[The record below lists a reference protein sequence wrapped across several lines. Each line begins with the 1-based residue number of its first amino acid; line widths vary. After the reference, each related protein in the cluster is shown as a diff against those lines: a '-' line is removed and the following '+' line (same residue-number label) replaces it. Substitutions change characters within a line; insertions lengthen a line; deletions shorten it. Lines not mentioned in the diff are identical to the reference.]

1 MPDSSEGKKNWV
13 PYVVPFIVFMLL
25 TEAGRYFSALAHL
38 LYIVKTIT
46 VGGLLWFW
54 HRSYASDFSFKLSA
68 GGYLSAVIA
77 GLFVL
82 AIWILPG
89 KIFPQYGTDE
99 VFNPFSFNIPQFA
112 VYALI
117 AVRLIGAAIVVPVME
132 ELFWRSFLLRYLVN
146 PDFKKVSLGTFSWF
160 SFVAVVVLFGI
171 EHHRL
176 LQGIIAGI
184 VYTALVVYQ
193 KSLRGAIFAHGVTN
207 LGLGVYV
214 IITQSWEFW

>member
-13 PYVVPFIVFMLL
+13 PYVVPFSVFMVL
-25 TEAGRYFSALAHL
+25 TEAGRYFPAHAHL

-54 HRSYASDFSFKLSA
+54 HRSYASDFSFKLSM

-82 AIWILPG
+82 AIWILPD

-112 VYALI
+112 AYALI

-132 ELFWRSFLLRYLVN
+132 ELFWRSFLLRYLIN
-146 PDFKKVSLGTFSWF
+146 PNFKKVALGTFSWF
-160 SFVAVVVLFGI
+160 SFTAVVILFGV

-176 LQGIIAGI
+176 IPGMIAGVI
-184 VYTALVVYQ
+184 YTALVIYQ
-193 KSLRGAIFAHGVTN
+193 KNLAGCVLAHAFTN
-207 LGLGVYV
+207 LGLSIYV
-214 IITQSWEFW
+214 IATQSWEFW

>member
-1 MPDSSEGKKNWV
+1 MPDSIEGKKNWV
-13 PYVVPFIVFMLL
+13 PYVVPFIIFLAL
-25 TEAGRYFSALAHL
+25 TEAGRYFPAHAHL
-38 LYIVKTIT
+38 LYIFKTIT

-54 HRSYASDFSFKLSA
+54 HRSYASDFSFKLSM
-68 GGYLSAVIA
+68 GGYLSAVIV

-82 AIWILPG
+82 AIWILPD

-99 VFNPFSFNIPQFA
+99 VFNPFSFNIHQFA
-112 VYALI
+112 AYALI

-160 SFVAVVVLFGI
+160 SFIAVVILFGV

-176 LQGIIAGI
+176 IQGMIAGI
-184 VYTALVVYQ
+184 IYTALVIRQ
-193 KSLRGAIFAHGVTN
+193 KSLRGCILAHGVTN

-214 IITQSWEFW
+214 ISTQSWEFW

>member
-13 PYVVPFIVFMLL
+13 PYVVPFIVFMVL
-25 TEAGRYFSALAHL
+25 TEAGRYFPAHAHL

-54 HRSYASDFSFKLSA
+54 HRSYASDFKLKMSHGGLMTAVAA
-68 GGYLSAVIA
+68 GFI
-77 GLFVL
+77 VL
-82 AIWILPG
+82 AIWILPD
-89 KIFPQYGTDE
+89 KLFPQHGIDN

-112 VYALI
+112 VYAVI
-117 AVRLIGAAIVVPVME
+117 AVRLFGAAIVVPVME

-146 PDFKKVSLGTFSWF
+146 PAFKKVSLGTFSWF
-160 SFVAVVVLFGI
+160 SFIAVVILFGV

-176 LQGIIAGI
+176 IQGMIAGI
-184 VYTALVVYQ
+184 IYTALVIYQ
-193 KSLRGAIFAHGVTN
+193 KNLAGCVLAHGVTN

-214 IITQSWEFW
+214 ISTQSWEFW

>member
-13 PYVVPFIVFMLL
+13 PYVVPFIIFLTL
-25 TEAGRYFSALAHL
+25 TEAARYFSAHAHL

-54 HRSYASDFSFKLSA
+54 RRSYASDFRFKSSM
-68 GGYLSAVIA
+68 GGYLSAVIM

-82 AIWILPG
+82 AIWILPD

-112 VYALI
+112 AYALI
-117 AVRLIGAAIVVPVME
+117 AVRLIGSAIVVPVME

-160 SFVAVVVLFGI
+160 SFVAVVILFGV
-171 EHHRL
+171 EHHRV
-176 LQGIIAGI
+176 LQGMIAGVI
-184 VYTALVVYQ
+184 YTALVIRQ
-193 KSLRGAIFAHGVTN
+193 KSLRGCIIAHGVTN

-214 IITQSWEFW
+214 IATQQWSFW

>member
-13 PYVVPFIVFMLL
+13 PYVVPFIIFLAL
-25 TEAGRYFSALAHL
+25 TEAARYFPSHAHF
-38 LYIVKTIT
+38 LYIIKTFM

-54 HRSYASDFSFKLSA
+54 RHSYASDFTLKMSYGDFIA
-68 GGYLSAVIA
+68 AVAA
-77 GLFVL
+77 GLIVL
-82 AIWILPG
+82 AIWILPD
-89 KIFPQYGTDE
+89 KLFPQYGTDE

-112 VYALI
+112 AYALI

-160 SFVAVVVLFGI
+160 SFVAVVILFGV

-176 LQGIIAGI
+176 VQGVIAG
-184 VYTALVVYQ
+184 VFYTALVIHQ
-193 KSLRGAIFAHGVTN
+193 KSLRVCILAHGVTN
-207 LGLGVYV
+207 LGLGFYV
-214 IITQSWEFW
+214 IVTQSWEFW

>member
-1 MPDSSEGKKNWV
+1 VSDSSEGKKNWV
-13 PYVVPFIVFMLL
+13 PYVVPFIVFMAL
-25 TEAGRYFSALAHL
+25 TEAGRYFPAHAHL

-54 HRSYASDFSFKLSA
+54 RHSYASDFTLKMRH
-68 GGYLSAVIA
+68 GGLMTAVAA
-77 GLFVL
+77 GLIVL
-82 AIWILPG
+82 AIWILPD
-89 KIFPQYGTDE
+89 KLFPQHGIDD

-112 VYALI
+112 VYTVI
-117 AVRLIGAAIVVPVME
+117 AVRLFGAVIVVPVME

-160 SFVAVVVLFGI
+160 SFIAVVILFGV

-176 LQGIIAGI
+176 IQGMIAGI
-184 VYTALVVYQ
+184 IYTALVIYQ
-193 KSLRGAIFAHGVTN
+193 KNLAGCVLAHGVTN

-214 IITQSWEFW
+214 ISTQSWEFW